1 MMNIRNFGRNISR
14 VIDYVKFA
22 RRLVH
27 QKFTIEVIAR
37 GSGGVV
43 TPTIPRTGLQSAED
57 QTDAMRKSIET
68 PHGLERMG
76 G

>member
-1 MMNIRNFGRNISR
+1 MMNIQGLGKNILR

-22 RRLVH
+22 RRLVRR
-27 QKFTIEVIAR
+27 KFTIEVIA
-37 GSGGVV
+37 GGFGGVV

-57 QTDAMRKSIET
+57 QTDAMRKSIGT
-68 PHGLERMG
+68 RRGLERMG

>member
-27 QKFTIEVIAR
+27 QKFTIEEMTK
-37 GSGGVV
+37 GFGGVV

-57 QTDAMRKSIET
+57 QTDAMRKSIGT
-68 PHGLERMG
+68 RRGLERMG